1 MGRSTMPGDRRKHS
15 AVLIAWWVVLAM
27 PFAGGPAAAQNS
39 SYISNNTSVIVDTEV
54 LDSLGGAPLAGDG
67 SVAPSPRQAVDVQR
81 KAPAPLP
88 SPRVARLPSPAT
100 APRSRLNPDAMARLG
115 FRQIPPVQAIQQ
127 AVARPPAPAPKSR
140 AVAAVPP
147 APAVAPKPAATQ
159 AAATAP
165 SPVRQA
171 TKVPARPVL
180 PTAQSPAPAVTRP
193 AVKQTSAAP
202 PPPPALAAPA
212 SLAAPAPLAAP
223 AARQPTIAAAL
234 VPPKQA
240 ARAAPVA
247 RGDDDGL
254 RLLFDNGSAKL
265 SDSARSNLQ
274 SLTAQM
280 GADEALQVQ
289 LVAYAEGTAET
300 SSQARRLSLS
310 RALAVRSFLID
321 QGVRS
326 TRMDIRALGNKAE
339 DGPADRVDV
348 VLVQK

>member
-67 SVAPSPRQAVDVQR
+67 SVVPRARQAVDVQR

-88 SPRVARLPSPAT
+88 SPRVAQLPSPAT

-127 AVARPPAPAPKSR
+127 AVAKPPAPAPKSR

-180 PTAQSPAPAVTRP
+180 PTAQSPATAVTRP
-193 AVKQTSAAP
+193 AVKQTSVAP
-202 PPPPALAAPA
+202 PPPP
-212 SLAAPAPLAAP
+212 AAPAPLAAP

-234 VPPKQA
+234 VPPKQ
-240 ARAAPVA
+240 AAPVA

-265 SDSARSNLQ
+265 SDSARGNLQ
-274 SLTAQM
+274 SLTEKM

>member
-1 MGRSTMPGDRRKHS
+1 MGRSTMPGDRHKHA
-15 AVLIAWWVVLAM
+15 AVLIAWGVMLAM
-27 PFAGGPAAAQNS
+27 PLAGGPAAAQNS

-54 LDSLGGAPLAGDG
+54 LESLGGAPLARD
-67 SVAPSPRQAVDVQR
+67 SRVAPSPRQAVDVQR
-81 KAPAPLP
+81 SAPAPRSLPAPLP
-88 SPRVARLPSPAT
+88 SPTVARLPSPAT
-100 APRSRLNPDAMARLG
+100 ALRSRLNPDAMARLG
-115 FRQIPPVQAIQQ
+115 FKRIPPVAKQQ
-127 AVARPPAPAPKSR
+127 AVARPPAAAPKSR
-140 AVAAVPP
+140 TVAAVPP
-147 APAVAPKPAATQ
+147 APAVAPKPAVTQ
-159 AAATAP
+159 AAVP

-171 TKVPARPVL
+171 AKVPARPVL
-180 PTAQSPAPAVTRP
+180 PTAQTPTPAVTRP
-193 AVKQTSAAP
+193 AVTQASVAP
-202 PPPPALAAPA
+202 PPPPA
-212 SLAAPAPLAAP
+212 APAPPTAP
-223 AARQPTIAAAL
+223 AARQPTVAAAL

-240 ARAAPVA
+240 TRVASVA

-254 RLLFDNGSAKL
+254 LLLFESGSAKL

-274 SLTAQM
+274 SLTAKM

-289 LVAYAEGTAET
+289 LVAYAQGTAET